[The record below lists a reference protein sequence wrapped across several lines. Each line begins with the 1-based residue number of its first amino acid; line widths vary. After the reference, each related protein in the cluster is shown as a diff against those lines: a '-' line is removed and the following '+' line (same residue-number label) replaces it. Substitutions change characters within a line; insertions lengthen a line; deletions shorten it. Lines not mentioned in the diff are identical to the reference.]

1 MLHEE
6 RWTFVLTNL
15 DLEMN
20 RRILQ
25 IEAEMMKTL
34 MNTHLNDDE
43 KKEIIHEKTVIFT
56 SLVIYL
62 YIYFIL
68 DAFQIKYSS

>member
-6 RWTFVLTNL
+6 RWTFVLANL

-25 IEAEMMKTL
+25 IEREMMKTL
-34 MNTHLNDDE
+34 LNIHLSDDE
-43 KKEIIHEKTVIFT
+43 KKEIIHEKTLIFT
-56 SLVIYL
+56 SLVIYWCTVSGSG
-62 YIYFIL
+62 I
-68 DAFQIKYSS
+68 

>member
-6 RWTFVLTNL
+6 RWAFVLTNL

-20 RRILQ
+20 RRISQ

-34 MNTHLNDDE
+34 MNTHLSDDA

-56 SLVIYL
+56 SLVIHS
-62 YIYFIL
+62 YIYLIFCVQSKI
-68 DAFQIKYSS
+68 